1 MSSVKTPCNT
11 RVRPIGFNPVIKRFM
26 KKIYMVEDNPDNAEL
41 VVDML
46 SDLYDITRFSS
57 AVELLTFLYKPD
69 TEKPSIFILDISLPG
84 MDGVTLMK
92 KIKDE
97 PNYNGIPMIALTAH
111 AMKDDKR
118 RFIDSGFDGYVS
130 KPIVDEDILID
141 EISRV
146 IGG

>member
-1 MSSVKTPCNT
+1 
-11 RVRPIGFNPVIKRFM
+11 M
-26 KKIYMVEDNPDNAEL
+26 KKIYLVEDNPDNAEL

-46 SDLYDITRFSS
+46 SDLYDIKRFSS
-57 AVELLTFLYKPD
+57 AVELLTYLYKPEI
-69 TEKPSIFILDISLPG
+69 EKPDIFILDISLPG
-84 MDGVTLMK
+84 MDGVTLMN

-97 PNYNGIPMIALTAH
+97 QTFQYVPMIALTAH

-118 RFIDSGFDGYVS
+118 RFIQSGFDGYVS
-130 KPIVDEDILID
+130 KPIVDEDVLRG

>member
-1 MSSVKTPCNT
+1 
-11 RVRPIGFNPVIKRFM
+11 M
-26 KKIYMVEDNPDNAEL
+26 KKIYLVEDNPDNAEL

-46 SDLYDITRFSS
+46 SDQYDIKRFSS
-57 AVELLTFLYKPD
+57 AVELLTFLYKPEI
-69 TEKPSIFILDISLPG
+69 EKPDIFILDISLPG
-84 MDGVTLMK
+84 MDGVTLMR

-97 PNYNGIPMIALTAH
+97 ETFQNVPMIALTAH

-130 KPIVDEDILID
+130 KPIVEEEALKG

>member
-1 MSSVKTPCNT
+1 
-11 RVRPIGFNPVIKRFM
+11 M
-26 KKIYMVEDNPDNAEL
+26 KKIYLVEDNPDNAEL

-46 SDLYDITRFSS
+46 SDQYDIKRFSS
-57 AVELLTFLYKPD
+57 AVELLTFLYKPEI
-69 TEKPSIFILDISLPG
+69 EKPDIFILDISLPG
-84 MDGVTLMK
+84 MDGVTLMR

-97 PNYNGIPMIALTAH
+97 QTLKDVPMIALTAH

-130 KPIVDEDILID
+130 KPIVEEEALKG